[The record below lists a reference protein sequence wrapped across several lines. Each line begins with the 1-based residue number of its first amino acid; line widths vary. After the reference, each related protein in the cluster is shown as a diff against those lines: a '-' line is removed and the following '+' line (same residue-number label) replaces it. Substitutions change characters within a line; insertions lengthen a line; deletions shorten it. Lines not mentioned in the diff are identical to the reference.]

1 MIIKKKKK
9 GKFLLVNNVFG
20 CDLGLVSWVCALLTV
35 LNINHR
41 ARTSDTGTL
50 SVSKPCRDFRL
61 NRHLVLNNI
70 KQLLFSWSC
79 CVPTWRMW
87 LLMSVCVWVVSRDVQ
102 QSSVCVYISC
112 VCWPGWQSY
121 YCLTPEG
128 VSCQCGQAL
137 SYPKAL
143 NELAPTT
150 KQRGLEMLCL

>member
-1 MIIKKKKK
+1 M
-9 GKFLLVNNVFG
+9 FLDVIWDWLIEFVPSWQ
-20 CDLGLVSWVCALLTV
+20 DLWHQNALSFK
-35 LNINHR
+35 
-41 ARTSDTGTL
+41 AY
-50 SVSKPCRDFRL
+50 RDFRPS
-61 NRHLVLNNI
+61 RHLVLNNI

>member
-1 MIIKKKKK
+1 M
-9 GKFLLVNNVFG
+9 FLDVIWDWLIEFVPSWQ
-20 CDLGLVSWVCALLTV
+20 DLWHRNALSFK
-35 LNINHR
+35 
-41 ARTSDTGTL
+41 AY
-50 SVSKPCRDFRL
+50 RDFRL